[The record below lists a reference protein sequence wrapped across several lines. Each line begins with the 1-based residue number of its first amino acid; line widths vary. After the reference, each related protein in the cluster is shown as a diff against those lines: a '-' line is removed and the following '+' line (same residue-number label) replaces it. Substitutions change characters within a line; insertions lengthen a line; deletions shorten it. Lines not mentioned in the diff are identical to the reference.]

1 MSDESQVT
9 SRPSRCFGSHRLPE
23 SIAGQLGALK
33 KLQKRLESKP
43 ADVIGGLVNVARI
56 KSRTTTSEEME
67 RRRSRIPVG

>member
-9 SRPSRCFGSHRLPE
+9 SQPSRCFGSHRLPE
-23 SIAGQLGALK
+23 SIPGQLEK

-43 ADVIGGLVNVARI
+43 ADVTGGLVNVARV
-56 KSRTTTSEEME
+56 KSRTTPSEEME